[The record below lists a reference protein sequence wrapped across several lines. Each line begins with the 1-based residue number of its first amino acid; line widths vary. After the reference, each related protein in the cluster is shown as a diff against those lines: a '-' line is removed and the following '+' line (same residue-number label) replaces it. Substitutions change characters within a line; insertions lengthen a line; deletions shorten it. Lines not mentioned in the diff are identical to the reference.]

1 MTDAAVSPEPTAA
14 APILTVDGA
23 VHAYGGQPVL
33 RGVDLALR
41 PGEIYAL
48 LGPNG
53 AGKTTLIRVLCGRIR
68 PDGGAVRLN
77 GRDPARVPAARAGLG
92 LVPQEIALYPN
103 LTVAENVATFAVLAD
118 VPRAGL
124 APAVARALDLTRTA
138 DRAHVP
144 VKHLSGGYQR
154 RANIAAAI
162 VHQPSLL
169 ILDEPTVG
177 VDLDAREAVD
187 AVIRGLRDLG
197 VAVLMTTHDLDQAGG
212 LADRVGF
219 LREGELALEGRP
231 KALIAEA
238 FGERMEIQV
247 HLAGEVDAAGQDRLV
262 AEGLQRTGRATV
274 WTRLDADGY
283 AAAGRLDQRLREA
296 GLTPREIRVR
306 APSLAHLFTLVAER
320 KLAA

>member
-1 MTDAAVSPEPTAA
+1 MTAEPVLVD
-14 APILTVDGA
+14 PILMVTGA
-23 VHAYGGQPVL
+23 THAYGGKPVL
-33 RGVDLALR
+33 RDVDLVLR

-53 AGKTTLIRVLCGRIR
+53 AGKTTLLRTICGRIR
-68 PDGGAVRLN
+68 PDGGGVLLN

-92 LVPQEIALYPN
+92 LVPQEIALYQN
-103 LTVAENVATFAVLAD
+103 LTVAENVETFAALAGM
-118 VPRAGL
+118 PRA
-124 APAVARALDLTRTA
+124 AVAAAVRRALEVTRTF

-162 VHQPSLL
+162 VHEPALL

-177 VDLDAREAVD
+177 VDIDAREAVD

-197 VAVLMTTHDLDQAGG
+197 VAVLMTTHDLDQAGA

-219 LREGELALEGRP
+219 LREGQMMLEGEP
-231 KALIAEA
+231 KALIVEA
-238 FGERMEIQV
+238 FGSQMEILVQLV
-247 HLAGEVDAAGQDRLV
+247 GDVDTAGEILMAG
-262 AEGLQRTGRATV
+262 EGLEPTGRPLI
-274 WTRLDADGY
+274 WSRLDADGY
-283 AAAGRLDQRLREA
+283 AAAGRLDKRLREI

-306 APSLAHLFTLVAER
+306 APSLANLFTLVTSR

>member
-1 MTDAAVSPEPTAA
+1 VNA
-14 APILTVDGA
+14 APILTVTGA
-23 VHAYGGQPVL
+23 VHAYGGKPVL

-53 AGKTTLIRVLCGRIR
+53 AGKTTLIRTICGRIR

-77 GRDPARVPAARAGLG
+77 GHDPARVPAARAGLG
-92 LVPQEIALYPN
+92 LVPQEVALYPK
-103 LTVAENVATFAVLAD
+103 LTVAENLRTFATLAGT
-118 VPRAGL
+118 PPQAM
-124 APAVARALDLTRTA
+124 AAAVQRALILTRTA

-162 VHQPSLL
+162 VHEPSLL

-177 VDLDAREAVD
+177 VDIDAREAVD

-197 VAVLMTTHDLDQAGG
+197 VAVLMTTHDLEQAGA

-219 LREGELALEGRP
+219 LREGRMVLEGEPR
-231 KALIAEA
+231 ALVTEA
-238 FGERMEIQV
+238 FGAQMEILV
-247 HLAGEVDAAGQDRLV
+247 HLTAEVDTAGEIRMAG
-262 AEGLQRTGRATV
+262 EGLERTRRSLV
-274 WTRLDADGY
+274 WTRLDVDGY
-283 AAAGRLDQRLREA
+283 AAAGRLDRRLRA
-296 GLTPREIRVR
+296 LGLAPREIRVR
-306 APSLAHLFTLVAER
+306 EPSLGNLFTL
-320 KLAA
+320 LADQKRAA

>member
-1 MTDAAVSPEPTAA
+1 MTAEAVSPDPVAG
-14 APILTVDGA
+14 PLLTVSGA
-23 VHAYGGQPVL
+23 VHAYGGGPVL
-33 RGVDLALR
+33 RGVDLVLH

-53 AGKTTLIRVLCGRIR
+53 AGKTTLIRAVCGRIR
-68 PDGGAVRLN
+68 PDGGAVLLN

-103 LTVAENVATFAVLAD
+103 LTVAENVETFAALAA

-124 APAVARALDLTRTA
+124 AAAVRRALELTRTA
-138 DRAHVP
+138 DRADVP
-144 VKHLSGGYQR
+144 IKHLSGGYQR

-162 VHQPSLL
+162 VHEPSLL

-177 VDLDAREAVD
+177 VDIDAREAVD
-187 AVIRGLRDLG
+187 GVIRGLRDLG

-219 LREGELALEGRP
+219 LREGELVLEGRP
-231 KALIAEA
+231 KVLVAEA
-238 FGERMEIQV
+238 FGARLEVQV
-247 HLAGEVDAAGQDRLV
+247 HLAEAVDADGEARLA
-262 AEGLQRTGRATV
+262 AEGLERTARPTV
-274 WTRLDADGY
+274 WARLDADGY
-283 AAAGRLDQRLREA
+283 TAAGRLDQRLREA
-296 GLTPREIRVR
+296 GLTPREVRVR
-306 APSLAHLFTLVAER
+306 EPSLANLFTLIADR

>member
-1 MTDAAVSPEPTAA
+1 MTPEPPSK
-14 APILTVDGA
+14 APILTVGAA
-23 VHAYGGQPVL
+23 VHAYGGKPVL
-33 RGVDLALR
+33 RGVDLTLR

-53 AGKTTLIRVLCGRIR
+53 AGKTTLIRAICGRIR
-68 PDGGAVRLN
+68 PDGGEVLLN
-77 GRDPARVPAARAGLG
+77 GHDPARVPSARAGLG
-92 LVPQEIALYPN
+92 LVPQEIALYQN
-103 LTVAENVATFAVLAD
+103 LTVAENIETFAALAGT
-118 VPRAGL
+118 PRA
-124 APAVARALDLTRTA
+124 AMAVAVRRALELTRTV

-162 VHQPSLL
+162 VHEPSLL

-177 VDLDAREAVD
+177 VDIDAREAVD

-197 VAVLMTTHDLDQAGG
+197 VAVLMTTHDLDQAGT

-219 LREGELALEGRP
+219 LREGQMVLEGEPRTLV
-231 KALIAEA
+231 AQA
-238 FGERMEIQV
+238 FGNQMEIMV
-247 HLAGEVDAAGQDRLV
+247 HLAEEVDTAGEIRL
-262 AEGLQRTGRATV
+262 AGEGLERTRRAHI

-283 AAAGRLDQRLREA
+283 AAAGRLDKRLRKV

-306 APSLAHLFTLVAER
+306 EPSLANLFTLVAER

>member
-1 MTDAAVSPEPTAA
+1 MSPD
-14 APILTVDGA
+14 PILTVKGA
-23 VHAYGGQPVL
+23 VHAYGGKPVL
-33 RGVDLALR
+33 RDVDLTLR

-53 AGKTTLIRVLCGRIR
+53 AGKTTLIRTICGRIR
-68 PDGGAVRLN
+68 PDGGEVLLN

-103 LTVAENVATFAVLAD
+103 LTVAENLQTFAALAGT
-118 VPRAGL
+118 PRE
-124 APAVARALDLTRTA
+124 AVAAAVRRALELTRTV
-138 DRAHVP
+138 DRADVP

-162 VHQPSLL
+162 VHEPSLL

-177 VDLDAREAVD
+177 VDIDAREAVD

-197 VAVLMTTHDLDQAGG
+197 VAVLMTTHDLDQAGA

-219 LREGELALEGRP
+219 LREGQMVLEGEP
-231 KALIAEA
+231 KALVAEA
-238 FGERMEIQV
+238 FGARMEILV
-247 HLAGEVDAAGQDRLV
+247 HLTAEADAAGEARL
-262 AEGLQRTGRATV
+262 AQEGLERTPRSLV
-274 WTRLDADGY
+274 WARLDADGY
-283 AAAGRLDQRLREA
+283 AAAERLDRRLRDA

-306 APSLAHLFTLVAER
+306 EPSLANLFTLLAER

>member
-1 MTDAAVSPEPTAA
+1 MITDTVSADPIVTVTAA
-14 APILTVDGA
+14 T
-23 VHAYGGQPVL
+23 HAYGGKPVL
-33 RGVDLALR
+33 RGVDLTLR

-53 AGKTTLIRVLCGRIR
+53 AGKTTLIRAICGRIR
-68 PDGGAVRLN
+68 PDGGTVLLK

-103 LTVAENVATFAVLAD
+103 LTVAENVQTFAALAD
-118 VPRAGL
+118 VPRAGM
-124 APAVARALDLTRTA
+124 AAAVARALELTRTT

-144 VKHLSGGYQR
+144 IRHLSGGYQR

-162 VHQPSLL
+162 VHEPSML

-187 AVIRGLRDLG
+187 TVIRGLRDLG
-197 VAVLMTTHDLDQAGG
+197 VAVLMTTHDLEQAGA

-219 LREGELALEGRP
+219 LREGRMALEGQPR
-231 KALIAEA
+231 ALIAEA
-238 FGERMEIQV
+238 FGARMEVLV
-247 HLAGEVDAAGQDRLV
+247 HLAEEVDADGEARLA
-262 AEGLQRTGRATV
+262 AEGLERTARSAV
-274 WTRLDADGY
+274 WTRLDTDGY
-283 AAAGRLDQRLREA
+283 AAAGQLDKRLREA

-306 APSLAHLFTLVAER
+306 EPSLANLFTLVAER

>member
-1 MTDAAVSPEPTAA
+1 MTAEPV
-14 APILTVDGA
+14 LTVSGA
-23 VHAYGGQPVL
+23 VHAYGRKPAL
-33 RGVDLALR
+33 RGVDLVLR

-53 AGKTTLIRVLCGRIR
+53 AGKTTLIRAICGRIR
-68 PDGGAVRLN
+68 PDAGSVLLK
-77 GRDPARVPAARAGLG
+77 GRDPTRVAGARAGLG

-103 LTVAENVATFAVLAD
+103 LTVAENIQTFAALAD
-118 VPRAGL
+118 VPRAGV
-124 APAVARALDLTRTA
+124 AAAVRRALELTRTI

-144 VKHLSGGYQR
+144 IKHLSGGYKR

-162 VHQPSLL
+162 VHEPSLL

-177 VDLDAREAVD
+177 VDLDAREALD
-187 AVIRGLRDLG
+187 TVIRGLRDLG
-197 VAVLMTTHDLDQAGG
+197 VAVLMTTHDLDQAGA

-219 LREGELALEGRP
+219 LREGQMVLEGEPR
-231 KALIAEA
+231 ALIAEA
-238 FGERMEIQV
+238 FGDQMEILV
-247 HLAGEVDAAGQDRLV
+247 HLAEQIDPAGEIRLA
-262 AEGLQRTGRATV
+262 AEGLERTRRSHV

-283 AAAGRLDQRLREA
+283 AAAGRLDKRLRKA

-306 APSLAHLFTLVAER
+306 EPSLANLFTLVADR

>member
-1 MTDAAVSPEPTAA
+1 MTIEPIATVSG
-14 APILTVDGA
+14 V
-23 VHAYGGQPVL
+23 VHAYGGKPAL

-53 AGKTTLIRVLCGRIR
+53 AGKTTLIRAICGRIR
-68 PDGGAVRLN
+68 PDGGTVLLQ
-77 GRDPARVPAARAGLG
+77 GRDPARVPATRAGLG

-103 LTVAENVATFAVLAD
+103 LTVAENIETFAALAD
-118 VPRAGL
+118 VPRAGM
-124 APAVARALDLTRTA
+124 ASAVARALELTRTV

-144 VKHLSGGYQR
+144 IKHLSGGYKR

-162 VHQPSLL
+162 VHEPSLL

-177 VDLDAREAVD
+177 VDLDAREALD

-197 VAVLMTTHDLDQAGG
+197 VAVLMTTHDLDQADA

-219 LREGELALEGRP
+219 LRDGQLVLEGAP

-238 FGERMEIQV
+238 FGQRMEVLV
-247 HLAGEVDAAGQDRLV
+247 HLAEEIGADNEARLA
-262 AEGLQRTGRATV
+262 AEGLERTGRPTV
-274 WTRLDADGY
+274 WARLDADGY
-283 AAAGRLDQRLREA
+283 AAAGLLDKRLRAA

-306 APSLAHLFTLVAER
+306 EPSLANLFTLVADR

>member
-1 MTDAAVSPEPTAA
+1 MTAEPASRD
-14 APILTVDGA
+14 PILTVTGA
-23 VHAYGGQPVL
+23 VHAYGGRPVL
-33 RGVDLALR
+33 RAVDLTLR

-53 AGKTTLIRVLCGRIR
+53 AGKTTLIRTICGRIR
-68 PDGGAVRLN
+68 PDGGQVLLK
-77 GRDPARVPAARAGLG
+77 GRDPARVSAARAGLG

-103 LTVAENVATFAVLAD
+103 LTVAENIQTFAALAGT
-118 VPRAGL
+118 PRA
-124 APAVARALDLTRTA
+124 AMEPAVRRALELTRTV

-162 VHQPSLL
+162 VHEPSLL

-187 AVIRGLRDLG
+187 MVIRGLRDLG
-197 VAVLMTTHDLDQAGG
+197 VAVLMTTHDLDQAGA

-219 LREGELALEGRP
+219 LNEGRMMLEGEP

-238 FGERMEIQV
+238 FGAQMEILV
-247 HLAGEVDAAGQDRLV
+247 HLSEEVDAAGEIQLA
-262 AEGLQRTGRATV
+262 AEGLERTRRAHV
-274 WTRLDADGY
+274 WSRLDADGY
-283 AAAGRLDQRLREA
+283 AAAGRLDKRLRKV

-306 APSLAHLFTLVAER
+306 EPSLANLFTLVAER

>member
-1 MTDAAVSPEPTAA
+1 MTSEPVSPDPVVVVTA
-14 APILTVDGA
+14 V
-23 VHAYGGQPVL
+23 VHAYGGKPAL
-33 RGVDLALR
+33 RGVDLRLH

-53 AGKTTLIRVLCGRIR
+53 AGKTTLIRAICGRIR
-68 PDGGAVRLN
+68 PDGGTVLLK

-103 LTVAENVATFAVLAD
+103 LTVAENIETFAALAD

-124 APAVARALDLTRTA
+124 AAAVRRALELTRTV

-144 VKHLSGGYQR
+144 VKHLSGGYKR

-162 VHQPSLL
+162 VHEPSLL

-187 AVIRGLRDLG
+187 TVIRGLRDLG
-197 VAVLMTTHDLDQAGG
+197 VAVLMTTHDLDQAGA

-219 LREGELALEGRP
+219 LRDGQLVLEGRP

-247 HLAGEVDAAGQDRLV
+247 HLAEEIDAAGESRLA
-262 AEGLQRTGRATV
+262 AEGLERTGRPTV

-283 AAAGRLDQRLREA
+283 AVAGRLDKRLREA
-296 GLTPREIRVR
+296 GLTPREVRVR
-306 APSLAHLFTLVAER
+306 EPSLANLFTLVADR

>member
-1 MTDAAVSPEPTAA
+1 MTAEPVPAKPVLTE
-14 APILTVDGA
+14 PILTVEGA
-23 VHAYGGQPVL
+23 THAYGGKPVL
-33 RGVDLALR
+33 RDVDLVLR

-53 AGKTTLIRVLCGRIR
+53 AGKTTLLRTICGRIR
-68 PDGGAVRLN
+68 PDGGSVLLN
-77 GRDPARVPAARAGLG
+77 GRDPAHVPAARAGLG
-92 LVPQEIALYPN
+92 LVPQEIALYQN
-103 LTVAENVATFAVLAD
+103 LTVAENVETFAALAGM
-118 VPRAGL
+118 PRA
-124 APAVARALDLTRTA
+124 AVAAAVQRALEVTRTS

-162 VHQPSLL
+162 VHDPALL

-177 VDLDAREAVD
+177 VDIDAREAVD

-197 VAVLMTTHDLDQAGG
+197 VAVLMTTHDLDQAGA

-219 LREGELALEGRP
+219 LREGQMMLEGEP

-238 FGERMEIQV
+238 FDGQMEILV
-247 HLAGEVDAAGQDRLV
+247 HLIGDVDTAGEILMAG
-262 AEGLQRTGRATV
+262 EGLEPAGRPLI
-274 WTRLDADGY
+274 WSRLDADGY
-283 AAAGRLDQRLREA
+283 AAAGRLDKRLREL

-306 APSLAHLFTLVAER
+306 APSLANLFTLVASR
-320 KLAA
+320 RSAA